1 MAVSFDDGA
10 LRDSFVEA
18 VNFISGEL
26 LETGVSAERI
36 GLAALQRWS
45 QAVCVT
51 DAQINPPGP
60 TISVVNNAYLD
71 IFRCDVDQAVGRSRR
86 VGQGPLTNRH
96 VLDRLRSHIEAGESI
111 QAQAIN
117 YRFDRFD
124 QTEHAPGC
132 RRLGRPTCDR

>member
-18 VNFISGEL
+18 VNFVSGEL

-45 QAVCVT
+45 QAVCVN

-60 TISVVNNAYLD
+60 TISVVNNAYLG
-71 IFRCDVDQAVGRSRR
+71 IFAAM
-86 VGQGPLTNRH
+86 LT
-96 VLDRLRSHIEAGESI
+96 
-111 QAQAIN
+111 
-117 YRFDRFD
+117 
-124 QTEHAPGC
+124 
-132 RRLGRPTCDR
+132 RRLAGRGG